1 MAGRD
6 PIPGLETRGWH
17 ARLLQ
22 IYRYWLSIH
31 PPHGLPGRQHV
42 DPTAIPAL
50 LAGLWLLDVQRAPFR
65 LRYRLVGTNITSAL
79 GRELTGLWMD
89 EAHSALRDKP
99 DHLAR
104 YRDLLDS
111 KAPSR
116 KKGTPLFWY
125 DSVYTMIENVI
136 LPLARDGVTVDMIM
150 VHTVLYTSDG
160 DEL

>member
-31 PPHGLPGRQHV
+31 PPHGLPGRRHV
-42 DPTAIPAL
+42 DPTAIP
-50 LAGLWLLDVQRAPFR
+50 
-65 LRYRLVGTNITSAL
+65 
-79 GRELTGLWMD
+79 
-89 EAHSALRDKP
+89 
-99 DHLAR
+99 
-104 YRDLLDS
+104 
-111 KAPSR
+111 
-116 KKGTPLFWY
+116 
-125 DSVYTMIENVI
+125 
-136 LPLARDGVTVDMIM
+136 LARDGDTVDMIM